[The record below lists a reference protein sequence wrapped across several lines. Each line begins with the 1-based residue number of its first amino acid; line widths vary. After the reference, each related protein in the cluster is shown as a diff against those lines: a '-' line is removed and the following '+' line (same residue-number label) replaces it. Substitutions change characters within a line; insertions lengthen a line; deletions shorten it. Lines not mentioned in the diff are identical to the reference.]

1 MTFHQLP
8 AKSQGSRKHLFLRFV
23 IMTIML
29 VAVISAVAYGYKHE
43 TKHSVATGQ
52 TTTSTHSNNVATTT
66 SKKSSPAVAPAK
78 NYCANNTLS
87 QLVLVSISKQHLWA
101 CDGTTT
107 EYDSAVVTGMESYA
121 ADLTPPGTY
130 HIYAKETNLDLK
142 GCDATGCWDDP
153 VSYWMPW
160 LDNQYGQYGFHDATW
175 RTPSEFGNVNIYAPD
190 TASVVGSH
198 GCVELPLATAKWM
211 YNWSVVGTTVT
222 VES

>member
-1 MTFHQLP
+1 MAIL
-8 AKSQGSRKHLFLRFV
+8 
-23 IMTIML
+23 L
-29 VAVISAVAYGYKHE
+29 VAVICAVAFGYKYE
-43 TKHSVATGQ
+43 T
-52 TTTSTHSNNVATTT
+52 
-66 SKKSSPAVAPAK
+66 KKSSPAATTTSSHVATTNSKKSAPVIAQAK

-107 EYDSAVVTGMESYA
+107 EYDSPVVTGMEQYA

-130 HIYAKETNLDLK
+130 HIYAKETNISLK
-142 GCDATGCWDDP
+142 GCDSTGCWNDP

-160 LDNQYGQYGFHDATW
+160 LDNSYGQYGFHDATW
-175 RTPSEFGNVNIYAPD
+175 RTSSEFGKVNIYAPE
-190 TASVVGSH
+190 TAAVVGSH
-198 GCVELPLATAKWM
+198 GCVELPLATAKWI